1 LTLNDMLMACGGDS
15 TFLPVAANQGL
26 ANLSGFWV

>member
-1 LTLNDMLMACGGDS
+1 MLMACGGDS